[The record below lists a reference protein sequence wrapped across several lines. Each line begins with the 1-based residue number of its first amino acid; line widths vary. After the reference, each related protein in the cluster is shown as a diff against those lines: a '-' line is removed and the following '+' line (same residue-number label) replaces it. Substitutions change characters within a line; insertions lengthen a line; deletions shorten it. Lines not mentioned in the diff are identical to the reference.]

1 MKVYCYLS
9 QLKEEFLVI
18 FAKKFLKLFLT
29 DGVSRDSFALEEN
42 PHLEEQTQLETA
54 LGLGTQITFSE

>member
-29 DGVSRDSFALEEN
+29 DGVSRDC
-42 PHLEEQTQLETA
+42 HLL
-54 LGLGTQITFSE
+54 